1 MILCLQ
7 AGGDTHMEPTKP
19 NICGNG
25 PSSTRKV
32 AMELNQPPPLTRDV
46 TSRVTDTP
54 PIHISHHLESQGQ
67 KERAGDQSIGLT
79 NSTEHPKPDL
89 ESTQLGHV
97 SNSLQDGQVTTAM
110 NSSTEEDTL
119 PKMSEKDH
127 TDGNL
132 MIKGAFDKPKGKMK
146 SVATSLN
153 RTEIND
159 MGINVDKKKDCVGAN
174 VQGQKSTSKEKSTV
188 GSKQSVSLVTEFVQI
203 RNMSDVEQSQTT
215 NDSSNTKAP
224 IKHTK
229 ALKFQRNSHGA
240 MDNVSKMD
248 IQEEGQ
254 SYTAKNENQQSSTS
268 KTTTIANGKNDNDH
282 VAAPTNSLT
291 FLSQHPKNSHFTIP
305 AIYVTDV
312 DSTSPNTN
320 TQNMERSSPTK
331 SENVEFSA
339 KTNAKNNNTVSQK
352 ANTFEHTDKDETT
365 GTLKSEVLSD
375 AQTDLPVHPQPS
387 AVNQPQQTPQGHENF
402 SQSESIS
409 SDFTGPIGRCMQPS
423 NADKSKKANESD
435 LAETKCPALL
445 AKTDSN
451 LKTQSDS
458 FIKQLKSAALD
469 LEMSNQRSSSV
480 TLHDTSHPDSEGKD
494 KYRQTNSEVKQEE
507 SVLLQSNT
515 NLHTVVGPSSD
526 VTIPLETTDAQI
538 FTAKPTAPPCEPIKT
553 EKVHGVKE
561 NQNDMTQPLMQQA
574 ASPSS
579 SDKNS
584 MSLQKHSPSLTRRG
598 VTADLS
604 KLKGNE
610 NAKTKS
616 SDRDKENQFKGKNSK
631 YFTVTFIMSLLKKQH
646 MLG

>member
-7 AGGDTHMEPTKP
+7 AGGDTHMEPKKP

-32 AMELNQPPPLTRDV
+32 AMELNQPPPLTCDV

-67 KERAGDQSIGLT
+67 KERAGDQSMGLT

-119 PKMSEKDH
+119 PKMSEEDH

-153 RTEIND
+153 GTDIND
-159 MGINVDKKKDCVGAN
+159 MGINVDKKKDYVGAN
-174 VQGQKSTSKEKSTV
+174 VQGQKSMSKEKSTV

-215 NDSSNTKAP
+215 NDSSNAKAP

-268 KTTTIANGKNDNDH
+268 KTSTIANGKNDNDH
-282 VAAPTNSLT
+282 VAAHTDSLT
-291 FLSQHPKNSHFTIP
+291 FLSQHPKNSNFTVP

-375 AQTDLPVHPQPS
+375 AQTDLSLHPQPP
-387 AVNQPQQTPQGHENF
+387 AVNQPQQTPKGHENF
-402 SQSESIS
+402 SQSKSIS
-409 SDFTGPIGRCMQPS
+409 SDFTGPNGRCMQPS
-423 NADKSKKANESD
+423 NADKSKKTNESD
-435 LAETKCPALL
+435 LAETK
-445 AKTDSN
+445 KTDSN

-480 TLHDTSHPDSEGKD
+480 TLHDTPHPDCEGKD
-494 KYRQTNSEVKQEE
+494 KYRQTNSEVKQDE

-526 VTIPLETTDAQI
+526 VTIPLKITDAQI

-553 EKVHGVKE
+553 EKVRGVKE
-561 NQNDMTQPLMQQA
+561 NQKDTYQGQTQPLMQQA

-579 SDKNS
+579 SDKN
-584 MSLQKHSPSLTRRG
+584 SLQKHSPSLTRRG

-604 KLKGNE
+604 MPKGNE
-610 NAKTKS
+610 NVKTKS

-631 YFTVTFIMSLLKKQH
+631 YFTVTFIMSLLKKKQH